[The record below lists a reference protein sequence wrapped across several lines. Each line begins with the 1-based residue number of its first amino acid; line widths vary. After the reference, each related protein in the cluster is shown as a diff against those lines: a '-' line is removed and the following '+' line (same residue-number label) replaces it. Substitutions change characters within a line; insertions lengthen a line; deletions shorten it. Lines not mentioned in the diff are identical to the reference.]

1 MTDPDP
7 LDRLSR
13 VANQAEQPA
22 PGFSDRLLDELLS
35 ELTADQTGPT
45 SSSFDHSA
53 TEATMDVVMFSA
65 DGNERRTRYRN
76 AMLVAASVAALALVG
91 GLIVIANRDSDI
103 VPADQ
108 PMVTVPITTG
118 ADGETAPAP
127 DAEQQDTV
135 LEAGEPGAGE
145 PLSTTE
151 APQAQDDTI
160 TGDVLHGYWLNIAG
174 GLGLFVDFRTDGTF
188 TIGDSGRLGSGAFTN
203 GTFEA
208 PDDTTVSFQTA
219 DDASECPGVTVTWTD
234 VVNDQGVMTVD
245 ALAPDCRVPDATQQ
259 EWTRVS
265 PASTASLKLEAG
277 DLDVE
282 PVPVTESL
290 EIEGLWLRVGTGDVL
305 ALDPAGTY
313 LLTPD
318 GNSLEPLDSG
328 TFLIGSPGVVT
339 FASDGSGECE
349 AGEAWTWQGVTTAKD
364 LLRENQARGFSMR
377 ADSTELCGGSA
388 GTGDSWRLMATEKT

>member
-1 MTDPDP
+1 MTEPDP

-22 PGFSDRLLDELLS
+22 AEFSERLLDELLS
-35 ELTADQTGPT
+35 ELTADRTGPT
-45 SSSFDHSA
+45 GSSFDHSA
-53 TEATMDVVMFSA
+53 TEATMHAIRLSPDGDEPCRPHRSLMF
-65 DGNERRTRYRN
+65 
-76 AMLVAASVAALALVG
+76 VAASVAALALVG
-91 GLIVIANRDSDI
+91 GLIVAAHRDSSVDP
-103 VPADQ
+103 VNEPA
-108 PMVTVPITTG
+108 VTVPGTTD

-127 DAEQQDTV
+127 DAEQQDPAPDPA
-135 LEAGEPGAGE
+135 EAGDPA
-145 PLSTTE
+145 PTTE

-160 TGDVLHGYWLNIAG
+160 TGDGLHGYWLNTDG

-188 TIGDSGRLGSGAFTN
+188 TIGDSGRLGRGAFTN

-219 DDASECPGVTVTWTD
+219 DDASECPGVTMTWTD

-388 GTGDSWRLMATEKT
+388 ETGDSWRLMATEKT